1 MEGVFLMGRL
11 SRNEMEEGTQADKR
25 RAAKNKVKAQAAHKT
40 GRHAAAKKSLPLRRG
55 QGR

>member
-1 MEGVFLMGRL
+1 MSRL
-11 SRNEMEEGTQADKR
+11 SRNEIEEGTQSDR
-25 RAAKNKVKAQAAHKT
+25 RRSARNRQRQQPHSAQAKT

>member
-1 MEGVFLMGRL
+1 MARL
-11 SRNEMEEGTQADKR
+11 SRNEIEEGTQNDR
-25 RAAKNKVKAQAAHKT
+25 RRSARNKQRQTTTQAKT